1 MAKRGITRRRFI
13 ASVSAGSVAAIA
25 SGAIPMLGK
34 IGNDAGKL
42 AILGG
47 TPVVQ
52 AKKWPDWPYVDQKMV
67 DAIIKTTKSGIWS
80 RIQSENG
87 AVATFEKEYAT
98 LMGAKRCVTTGSGTQ
113 ALSCVVEAM
122 GIGAGDEVITSPY
135 TDMGTISS
143 ILTSRALP
151 VMADLDPESFHLDP
165 ADVERKITPYTKA
178 IMPVDMGGQPCN
190 LARINAIAKKHKL
203 RVIEDS
209 CQGHLGGY
217 QGKMLG
223 NLGEAGCFSFQ
234 TSKTIACGEGGA
246 VIGSDEEL
254 MDKVFTV
261 MMNGGHKIIG
271 TKYRMTEFEA
281 ALLLSQLAGA
291 KERYEI
297 RNRNAAYLSSK
308 LKKFPGLVPQ
318 KLYPGTTSGSFYLYM
333 MAYKKEHFN
342 NADRSKFLKA
352 MGAEGIDL
360 STYIARGLHK
370 EPWTEFVLNQDVY
383 KKMFPPE
390 RLKKYRDELHLPNC
404 DKTCE
409 EMAMIWASGPL
420 LGTQSDMD
428 DIINAIMK
436 VYDNRDKLN
445 LI

>member
-1 MAKRGITRRRFI
+1 MAKRGLTRRRFI
-13 ASVSAGSVAAIA
+13 ASVSAGSVAALA
-25 SGAIPMLGK
+25 SGAIPMIGK
-34 IGNDAGKL
+34 TGNDAGRL

-52 AKKWPDWPYVDQKMV
+52 TKKWPDWPYVDQKMV
-67 DAIIKTTKSGIWS
+67 DAVIKTTKSGIWS
-80 RIQSENG
+80 RIQDEHG
-87 AVATFEKEYAT
+87 AVATFEKNYAD

-151 VMADLDPESFHLDP
+151 VMADIDPESFQIDP
-165 ADVERKITPYTKA
+165 ADVERKITPNTKA

-190 LARINAIAKKHKL
+190 LSRIRALARKHNLKF
-203 RVIEDS
+203 IEDS
-209 CQGHLGGY
+209 CQGHLGVF
-217 QGKMLG
+217 QGKKLG
-223 NLGEAGCFSFQ
+223 NLGDAGCFSFQ

-246 VIGSDEEL
+246 VIGSDETL
-254 MDKVFTV
+254 MDRVFSV
-261 MMNGGHKIIG
+261 MMNGSHKIIG

-281 ALLLSQLAGA
+281 ALLQSQLAGA
-291 KERYEI
+291 QERFEI
-297 RNRNAAYLSSK
+297 RNRNAAYLTSK

-318 KLYPGTTSGSFYLYM
+318 KLYPGTESGSFYLYM

-342 NADRSKFLKA
+342 GADRNKFLKA
-352 MGAEGIDL
+352 MAAEGIEL
-360 STYIARGLHK
+360 SSYIARGINR
-370 EPWTEFVLNQDVY
+370 EPWTEFILNQDVY

-390 RLKKYRDELHLPNC
+390 RLKKYRDELHLPVC
-404 DKTCE
+404 DKVCE

-420 LGTQSDMD
+420 LGSLADMD

-445 LI
+445 SI

>member
-1 MAKRGITRRRFI
+1 MAKHGFTRRRFI

-25 SGAIPMLGK
+25 SGAIPVLGK
-34 IGNDAGKL
+34 IGNNAGKL

-52 AKKWPDWPYVDQKMV
+52 TKKWPDWPYVDQKMV

-87 AVATFEKEYAT
+87 AVPTFEKEYAAM
-98 LMGAKRCVTTGSGTQ
+98 MGAKRCVTTGSGTQ
-113 ALSCVVEAM
+113 ALSCVVEAL

-143 ILTSRALP
+143 IITSRALP
-151 VMADLDPESFHLDP
+151 VMADIDPESFQIDP
-165 ADVERKITPYTKA
+165 ADVERKITPNTKA

-190 LARINAIAKKHKL
+190 LAKINAIAKKHKL
-203 RVIEDS
+203 KVIEDS
-209 CQGHLGGY
+209 CQGHLGVY

-223 NLGEAGCFSFQ
+223 NHGEAGCFSFQ

-246 VIGSDEEL
+246 VIGSNEEL
-254 MDKVFTV
+254 MDKVFSV
-261 MMNGGHKIIG
+261 MMNGSHKIIG

-281 ALLLSQLAGA
+281 ALLQSQLAGA
-291 KERYEI
+291 HERFEI
-297 RNRNAAYLSSK
+297 RNRNAAYLTSK

-318 KLYPGTTSGSFYLYM
+318 KLYSGTASGSFYLYM
-333 MAYKKEHFN
+333 MAYRKEHFN
-342 NADRSKFLKA
+342 NADRNKFLKA
-352 MGAEGIDL
+352 MAAEGIEL
-360 STYIARGLHK
+360 SSYIARGLHK
-370 EPWTEFVLNQDVY
+370 EPWTEFIMNQDVY

-390 RLKKYRDELHLPNC
+390 RLRKYREELHLPVC
-404 DKTCE
+404 DRICE

-428 DIINAIMK
+428 DIINAVMK

-445 LI
+445 SI

>member
-1 MAKRGITRRRFI
+1 MAKRNLTRRRFI

-25 SGAIPMLGK
+25 SGAVPMLGK

-42 AILGG
+42 AVLGG
-47 TPVVQ
+47 TPVIQ
-52 AKKWPDWPYVDQKMV
+52 PKKWPDWPYVDQKMV
-67 DAIIKTTKSGIWS
+67 DALIKTTKSGIWS

-87 AVATFEKEYAT
+87 AVATFEKEYAA

-135 TDMGTISS
+135 TDMGTVSS

-151 VMADLDPESFHLDP
+151 VMADLDPESFQVDP
-165 ADVERKITPYTKA
+165 ADVERKITPNTKA

-190 LARINAIAKKHKL
+190 LSKFKAIAKKHKL
-203 RVIEDS
+203 RFIEDS
-209 CQGHLGGY
+209 CQGHLGVF
-217 QGKMLG
+217 QGKKLG

-254 MDKVFTV
+254 MEKVFTV

-281 ALLLSQLAGA
+281 ALLQSQLAGA
-291 KERYEI
+291 QERFEI
-297 RNRNAAYLSSK
+297 RNRNAAYLTSK

-318 KLYPGTTSGSFYLYM
+318 KLYPGTESGSFYLYM

-352 MGAEGIDL
+352 MAAEGIEL
-360 STYIARGLHK
+360 SSYIARGLHK
-370 EPWTEFVLNQDVY
+370 EPWTEFIQNQDVY
-383 KKMFPPE
+383 KKMFPADRFRKFNE
-390 RLKKYRDELHLPNC
+390 ELNLPVC
-404 DKTCE
+404 DKVCG
-409 EMAMIWASGPL
+409 EMVMIWASGPL
-420 LGTQSDMD
+420 LASLSDMD

-445 LI
+445 SI